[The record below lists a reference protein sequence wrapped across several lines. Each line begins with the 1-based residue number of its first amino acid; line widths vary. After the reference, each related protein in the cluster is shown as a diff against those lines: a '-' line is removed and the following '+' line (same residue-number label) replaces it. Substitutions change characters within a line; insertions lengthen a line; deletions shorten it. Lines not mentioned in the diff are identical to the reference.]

1 MDKNTGIGLALIA
14 IIVIGFSYLTRPSQ
28 EDIERE
34 RRAQDSIKNVRTE
47 QVQEDIALANE
58 NMPAATKQSDVADF
72 LDVPT
77 STKAFNDTTAQK
89 TDSVSAQQVEM
100 DSPKEQTVS
109 LENNKIRINFSTLGG
124 VITSVQLKE
133 YKTFQ
138 GDSLYLINGD
148 GGMSLELMNKK
159 GIRLN
164 TDKAYFTPI
173 KYSSDA
179 QTLVMR
185 LTFSETQYID
195 FIYALS
201 PDDYMLK
208 FDLAVVGMENVL
220 SIDGLENFT
229 LKWQQSLRRQEKNA
243 KNEQR
248 YARLHY
254 RTIDGNFDGL
264 SENNNDKRE
273 VSSNTKWI
281 GFKDQYFAG
290 VLIADES
297 FRNANLESRIVS
309 TNDNYLKDYAA
320 SLDFRPVRGDN
331 NSLLGKFKFFFGPLD
346 YYMLKAYDDGVE
358 EVSQQVELDNL
369 IPLGWVL
376 FRVVNKYFVIPLFDL
391 LNSTGIHMGLV
402 ILLLTL
408 IVKIIISPLTYKS
421 YMSSAKM
428 RVLKPQVEELNEKY
442 PGQEKAMERQKAV
455 MALYGQAGVNPMSGC
470 VPMLLQMP
478 VLIALFMFF
487 PSAIALRQESF
498 LWATDL
504 STYDAIFEWNTHI
517 PLLSGWLDNHI
528 SLFCILMTATNI
540 IYTKFNMDAT
550 NTGQQQMPGMKW
562 MMLLMPLIFFFVLN
576 SFPAGLNY
584 YYFLSTL
591 ITVLL
596 TISFRYLIN
605 EEKVLAKLEE
615 NKKKPKKKGFM
626 ARLQEQAEEAQ
637 RQQRQQA
644 NPKNKQN
651 KGGGKRR

>member
-28 EDIERE
+28 EELEKEKRY
-34 RRAQDSIKNVRTE
+34 QDSIQ
-47 QVQEDIALANE
+47 QVQTSQVREDIATADNDL
-58 NMPAATKQSDVADF
+58 TKVTEQSVVSDF
-72 LDVPT
+72 LDLPGT
-77 STKAFNDTTAQK
+77 QSFNDTVSQVS
-89 TDSVSAQQVEM
+89 DSVVTSGVSIPAE
-100 DSPKEQTVS
+100 EQIVS
-109 LENNKIRINFSTLGG
+109 LENNKIKIDFSTKGG
-124 VITSVQLKE
+124 QISSVHLKD
-133 YKTFQ
+133 YKTFD
-138 GDSLYLINGD
+138 GDPLYLINKD
-148 GGMSLELMNKK
+148 ANLSLELMNKK

-164 TDKAYFTPI
+164 TDQADFIPI
-173 KYSSDA
+173 QNSSDT
-179 QTLVMR
+179 QTLIMR
-185 LTFSETQYID
+185 MNFSESQYID

-201 PDDYMLK
+201 PDDYRLK
-208 FDLAVVGMENVL
+208 FNLAVVGMENVL

-229 LKWQQSLRRQEKNA
+229 LKWQQGLRRQEKNA

-248 YARLHY
+248 YAKLHY
-254 RTIDGNFDGL
+254 RSTDGNFDGL
-264 SENNNDKRE
+264 SENGNEKRE
-273 VSSNTKWI
+273 VTSNTKWV
-281 GFKDQYFAG
+281 GFKDQYFASI
-290 VLIADES
+290 LTANE
-297 FRNANLESRIVS
+297 FFKNANLESRTLES
-309 TNDNYLKDYAA
+309 EEYLKDYNAV
-320 SLDFRPVRGDN
+320 LDFRPVRGEN
-331 NSLLGKFKFFFGPLD
+331 NSLVGQFEFFFVPLD
-346 YYMLKAYDDGVE
+346 YYMLKAYDDGISDA
-358 EVSQQVELDNL
+358 SQQLDLDNL
-369 IPLGWVL
+369 IPLGWTL
-376 FRVVNKYFVIPLFDL
+376 FRWVNKYFVIPLFDL
-391 LNSTGIHMGLV
+391 LHSSGMHMGLV
-402 ILLLTL
+402 IFLLTL
-408 IVKIIISPLTYKS
+408 IVKLIISPLTYKS

-428 RVLKPQVEELNEKY
+428 RVLKPQVEEINEKY

-455 MALYGQAGVNPMSGC
+455 MQLYGQAGVNPMSGC

-498 LWATDL
+498 LWAQDL

-591 ITVLL
+591 MTVLI
-596 TISFRYLIN
+596 TISFRYLIDEN
-605 EEKVLAKLEE
+605 KVLARLEE

-637 RQQRQQA
+637 KQQRQQL
-644 NPKNKQN
+644 NSKNKQN
-651 KGGGKRR
+651 KNAGNKKRR

>member
-28 EDIERE
+28 EEIERE
-34 RRAQDSIKNVRTE
+34 NRYQDSIQNVQSS
-47 QVQEDIALANE
+47 QVKEDIATAN
-58 NMPAATKQSDVADF
+58 SDLPVASEQAVVSDF
-72 LDVPT
+72 LDIP
-77 STKAFNDTTAQK
+77 SSQSFNDTTSQK
-89 TDSVSAQQVEM
+89 NDSIAPLIANIPIQE
-100 DSPKEQTVS
+100 KVS
-109 LENNKIRINFSTLGG
+109 LENNKVKINFSTVGG
-124 VITSVQLKE
+124 QVTSVQLKD
-133 YKTFQ
+133 YKTFE
-138 GDSLYLINGD
+138 GDSLYLMDGD
-148 GGMSLELMNKK
+148 ASMSLELMNKK

-164 TDKAYFTPI
+164 TDKANFTPI

-185 LTFSETQYID
+185 MNFSETQYID

-201 PDDYMLK
+201 PDDYRLK

-229 LKWQQSLRRQEKNA
+229 LKWQQGLRRQEKNA

-254 RTIDGNFDGL
+254 KTLDGNFDGL
-264 SENNNDKRE
+264 SENSNDKRE
-273 VSSNTKWI
+273 VTSNTKWVA
-281 GFKDQYFAG
+281 FKDQYFAS
-290 VLIADES
+290 VLTAEES
-297 FRNANLESRIVS
+297 FRNANLESRMVES
-309 TNDNYLKDYAA
+309 DKYLKDYAA
-320 SLDFRPVRGDN
+320 ILDFRPIRGEN
-331 NSLLGKFKFFFGPLD
+331 NSLVGKFEFFFVPLD
-346 YYMLKAYDDGVE
+346 YYMLKGYDDSISDA
-358 EVSQQVELDNL
+358 SQKLGLDDL
-369 IPLGWVL
+369 LPLGWVL
-376 FRVVNKYFVIPLFDL
+376 FRWVNKYFVLPLFDL
-391 LNSTGIHMGLV
+391 LNSTGMHMGL
-402 ILLLTL
+402 IIFLLTL
-408 IVKIIISPLTYKS
+408 IVKVIISPLTYKS

-442 PGQEKAMERQKAV
+442 PGQDKAMERQKAT
-455 MALYGQAGVNPMSGC
+455 MQLYSQAGVNPMSGC

-487 PSAIALRQESF
+487 PSAISLRQESF

-517 PLLSGWLDNHI
+517 PFISSWLDNHI

-562 MMLLMPLIFFFVLN
+562 MMMLMPLIFFFVLN

-591 ITVLL
+591 MTVLI
-596 TISFRYLIN
+596 TISFRYIIN
-605 EEKVLAKLEE
+605 EDKVLAKLEE

-637 RQQRQQA
+637 RQQRQQG
-644 NPKNKQN
+644 NKQN
-651 KGGGKRR
+651 KGGNKRKR